1 MRRQKTGLAK
11 GIAVVVIFI
20 GVMAACLTET
30 HLWGPSQAIAQQDKV
45 QSVDAALLAAGQTLF
60 AANCAGCHHT
70 DKTGDK
76 GGPSLM
82 GLSETKKLPTSGRDF
97 TAENI
102 RAQLKSP
109 IKSMPKFDK
118 LTDQEIRSLVAH
130 LSNLSTK
137 GGNLLNEDVKC
148 PVMGRS
154 NQPAFGKGSTN
165 RDWWPNQ
172 LNLKILNQNCPL
184 SNPMGK
190 EFNYSKEFKKL
201 DLEAVKNDLYALM
214 TDSQNWWPADYG
226 HYGGLFIRM
235 AWHSAGTYRQ
245 GDGRG
250 GAGSGS
256 QRLAPINSWPDN
268 VNLDKARRLLWP
280 IKQKYGQKLSWA
292 DLMILAG
299 NCSLESMGLK
309 TFGFGGGREDA
320 WEPDETYWGA
330 EKEWLAKSDQP
341 GSRYTGDRALENPLA
356 AVQMGLIYVNP
367 EGPDGNPDPVASAR
381 DVRET
386 FARMAMNDEETV
398 ALIAGGHTFG
408 KCHGAGPASHV
419 GPEPEAAPIEE
430 QGLGWK
436 SSFGSGKGADTI
448 SSGIEGAWKPNP
460 TKWDM
465 GYLNVLFKYDWE
477 LVKSPA
483 GAHQWLAKD
492 VQEADMVV
500 DAHDPSK
507 KHRPMMTTADLS
519 LRYDPIYEPIARRFQ
534 QNPQEFADAFAR
546 AWFKLTHRDMGPR
559 SRYLGPEVPSE
570 ELIWQDPVPAVDHKL
585 IDAKDIAN
593 LKAKI
598 LASGLSVSQLVST
611 SWAAASTFRGSD
623 KRGGANGARIRLAP
637 QKDWQVNQPDQLK
650 AALKT
655 LEGIQKEFNSAQ
667 SGGKKVSLADLI
679 VLGGCAGVEQ
689 AAKNAGHNVT
699 VPFTP
704 GRTDASQAQT
714 DVASFAVLEPV
725 ADGFRNY
732 LKTKYAVSAEEL
744 LVDRAQL
751 LTLTAPEM
759 TVLVGGMRVL
769 NANFGQSKH
778 GVFTK
783 KPETL
788 TNDFFVNLLDMNTTW
803 KATPGDENVFEGSDR
818 ATGALKW
825 TGTRVDLIFG
835 SNSQLRALA
844 EVYGCKDSQEKF
856 VHDFVAAWNKVMN
869 LDRFD
874 LSNP

>member
-1 MRRQKTGLAK
+1 M
-11 GIAVVVIFI
+11 
-20 GVMAACLTET
+20 TEN
-30 HLWGPSQAIAQQDKV
+30 S
-45 QSVDAALLAAGQTLF
+45 
-60 AANCAGCHHT
+60 
-70 DKTGDK
+70 
-76 GGPSLM
+76 
-82 GLSETKKLPTSGRDF
+82 
-97 TAENI
+97 
-102 RAQLKSP
+102 
-109 IKSMPKFDK
+109 
-118 LTDQEIRSLVAH
+118 
-130 LSNLSTK
+130 
-137 GGNLLNEDVKC
+137 KC
-148 PVMGRS
+148 PVTGRMS
-154 NQPAFGKGSTN
+154 KQVAGGGTSI

-172 LNLKILNQNCPL
+172 LNLRILHQQDKK
-184 SNPMGK
+184 SNPMG
-190 EFNYSKEFKKL
+190 EDFNYAEEFKKL
-201 DLEAVKNDLYALM
+201 DLEALKKDLYALM
-214 TDSQNWWPADYG
+214 TDSQDWWPADYG

-235 AWHSAGTYRQ
+235 AWHSAGTYRM

-250 GAGSGS
+250 GAGTGN
-256 QRLAPINSWPDN
+256 QRLAALNSWPDN

-280 IKQKYGQKLSWA
+280 IKQKYGKKISWA

-299 NCSLESMGLK
+299 NCALESMGFK
-309 TFGFGGGREDA
+309 TFGFAGGREDV
-320 WEPDETYWGA
+320 WEPEEDIYWGS
-330 EKEWLAKSDQP
+330 EDEWLGDN
-341 GSRYTGDRALENPLA
+341 RYSGDRDLENPLA

-367 EGPDGNPDPVASAR
+367 EGPNGNPDPVASGR

-398 ALIAGGHTFG
+398 ALVAGGHTFG
-408 KCHGAGPASHV
+408 KCHGAGPATHV
-419 GPEPEAAPIEE
+419 GPAPEGAGIEE

-436 SSFGSGKGADTI
+436 SSFGSGKGGDTI

-460 TKWDM
+460 TKWDL
-465 GYLNVLFKYDWE
+465 GYLRILFKYEWE

-483 GAHQWLAKD
+483 GAHQWMAKD
-492 VQEADMVV
+492 VAESDMVV

-519 LRYDPIYEPIARRFQ
+519 LRFDPIYEPIARHYLK
-534 QNPQEFADAFAR
+534 NPEKFADAFAR

-559 SRYLGPEVPSE
+559 SRYLGPEVPAE
-570 ELIWQDPVPAVDHKL
+570 ELIWQDPVPAVDHDL
-585 IDAKDIAN
+585 INAQDIAA

-598 LASGLSVSQLVST
+598 LASGLSISQLVST
-611 SWAAASTFRGSD
+611 ALASASTFRGSD
-623 KRGGANGARIRLAP
+623 MRGGANGARIRLAP
-637 QKDWQVNQPDQLK
+637 QKDWEVNQPDQLK
-650 AALKT
+650 SVLQT
-655 LEGIQKEFNSAQ
+655 LEGIQKEFNDGQ

-689 AAKNAGHNVT
+689 AAKNAGHKVT

-714 DVASFAVLEPV
+714 DAASFAVIEPK

-732 LKTKYAVSAEEL
+732 LKAKYSVSAEEL

-769 NANFGQSKH
+769 NANFGKSQH

-783 KPETL
+783 RPEAL
-788 TNDFFVNLLDMNTTW
+788 TNDFFVNLLDMSTTW
-803 KATPGDENVFEGSDR
+803 KASAEDDNVFEGRDR
-818 ATGALKW
+818 ATGERKW

-844 EVYGCKDSQEKF
+844 EVYGCADSQEKF
-856 VHDFVAAWNKVMN
+856 LRDFVAVWNKVMN

-874 LSNP
+874 LA